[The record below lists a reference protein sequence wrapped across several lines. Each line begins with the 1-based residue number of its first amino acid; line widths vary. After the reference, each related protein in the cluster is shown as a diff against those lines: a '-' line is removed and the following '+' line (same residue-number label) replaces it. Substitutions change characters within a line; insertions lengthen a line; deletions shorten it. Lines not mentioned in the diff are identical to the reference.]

1 MKKTILTAILA
12 LFFVGCSQTSSVM
25 TLDPYIAHGIKT
37 KNPNS
42 VSINSVQDKRENK
55 STIATVKDGNG
66 NVMEYI
72 TLQNSLSAWFSDAIK
87 QELIARGVSIDESA
101 ESKVN
106 IEIGKLRAQIEGYS
120 KENMSGYGEIFIT
133 IYKGNE
139 TITRQVRQTQSEFAP
154 IRTGGALTPFVKELL
169 NDLVA
174 KSAEQI
180 INSL

>member
-1 MKKTILTAILA
+1 MKKVIFTAILA
-12 LFFVGCSQTSSVM
+12 IFFAGCSQTSSVL
-25 TLDPYIAHGIKT
+25 TLEPYMAHGIKT

-42 VSINSVQDKRENK
+42 VSINSIKDKRENQ
-55 STIATVKDGNG
+55 STIATVKDGKG

-72 TLQNSLSAWFSDAIK
+72 TLQNKLSVWFDDAIK

-101 ESKVN
+101 LSKVN
-106 IEIGKLRAQIEGYS
+106 IEIGKLKAQIEGYS

-174 KSAEQI
+174 KTADQI